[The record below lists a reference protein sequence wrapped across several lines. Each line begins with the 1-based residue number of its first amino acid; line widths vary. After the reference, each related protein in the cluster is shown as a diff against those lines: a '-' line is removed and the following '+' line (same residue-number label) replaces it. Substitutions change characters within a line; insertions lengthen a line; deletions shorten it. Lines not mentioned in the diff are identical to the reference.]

1 MNLILGIG
9 GIASIA
15 TVRDDTN
22 QETQGLNISVWNPIF
37 PNEDII
43 NTGAGVTIPYYKYP
57 YLFNPAKFSEK
68 IRVVAESSLSDISTS
83 EY

>member
-37 PNEDII
+37 PNDDII

-57 YLFNPAKFSEK
+57 YLYNPAKFSEK